1 MTIAP
6 KLRQFLDLRHVT
18 YDLVEHPPTA
28 SAMQSAAEAHI
39 PPNRMA
45 KAVLL
50 ETTDGPLLAV
60 LSADRRVELTDLRD
74 DIGEKPQ
81 LADEDEVS
89 AIFTGCEPGAV
100 PPMGFGVPLIVDMPL
115 SREPEVY
122 FEAGD
127 HRSLVRLDH
136 DEFTR
141 LTRRARHASF
151 GTPWSML
158 E

>member
-6 KLRQFLDLRHVT
+6 KLRQFLDLRDVT
-18 YDLVEHPPTA
+18 YDLVEHPPTQ

-50 ETTDGPLLAV
+50 ETRDGPLLAV
-60 LSADRRVELTDLRD
+60 LSADRRIELADLRD

-100 PPMGFGVPLIVDMPL
+100 PPMGFGVPLIVDMHL
-115 SREPEVY
+115 SDEPEVY

-127 HRSLVRLDH
+127 HRSLIRLDH
-136 DEFTR
+136 GEFMR

-151 GTPWSML
+151 GTPWSL
-158 E
+158 IE

>member
-6 KLRQFLDLRHVT
+6 KLHQFLDLRDVT
-18 YDLVEHPPTA
+18 YDLVEHPPTQ
-28 SAMQSAAEAHI
+28 SAMESATEAHI

-50 ETTDGPLLAV
+50 ETRDGPLLAV
-60 LSADRRVELTDLRD
+60 LPADRRIELADLRD

-81 LADEDEVS
+81 LADENEVS
-89 AIFTGCEPGAV
+89 AIFIGCEPGAV
-100 PPMGFGVPLIVDMPL
+100 PPMGFGVPLIVDMHL
-115 SREPEVY
+115 SDEPEVY

-136 DEFTR
+136 GEFTR

-151 GTPWSML
+151 GTPWSL
-158 E
+158 IE